1 MRARRGTTVID
12 CRARIT
18 ATDQRKTDYDL
29 GRRLVCELRRA
40 TAVSRAAKEA
50 IAHSLN
56 PSLSLDGRKVSNCQ
70 NCNKCGL
77 GVAFFCLAVS

>member
-56 PSLSLDGRKVSNCQ
+56 SSITVTRRQKSLKLSELQ
-70 NCNKCGL
+70 
-77 GVAFFCLAVS
+77 